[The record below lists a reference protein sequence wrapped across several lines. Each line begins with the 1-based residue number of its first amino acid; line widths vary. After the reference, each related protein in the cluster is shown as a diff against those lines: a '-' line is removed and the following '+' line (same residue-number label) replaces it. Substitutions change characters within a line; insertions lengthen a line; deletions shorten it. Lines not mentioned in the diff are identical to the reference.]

1 MPRSMRGV
9 VLDIRTCR
17 NILDK
22 VFLHEQTYKQAAG
35 CACAGMDR
43 QRLLACAR
51 RVRRYGGP
59 LKVPPETRPFPH
71 SQAR

>member
-17 NILDK
+17 NILEK
-22 VFLHEQTYKQAAG
+22 VFLHEQTYEQAAG

-43 QRLLACAR
+43 QQLLACA
-51 RVRRYGGP
+51 RRYGGP